1 MVRVCIKKVVTVE
14 LVLFFEIVKKMS
26 SEENKNTTEEVEIP
40 AKNWPDETPRNDF
53 VARVMAAV
61 EDHFLG
67 KIMTRV
73 IRDSTDYILKKET
86 MKLADDVMRF
96 WKVMGNRMQEDE
108 SLADGE
114 PVRLEKMQESF
125 EAGWKEWR
133 SGGDNR
139 EELAY
144 QAFVKTMTS
153 PPE

>member
-1 MVRVCIKKVVTVE
+1 MAT
-14 LVLFFEIVKKMS
+14 
-26 SEENKNTTEEVEIP
+26 EENKKTIVEVEIP
-40 AKNWPDETPRNDF
+40 ARGLPDEIPRNDF
-53 VARVMAAV
+53 AARVMAAV

-86 MKLADDVMRF
+86 TKLADDVMWFR
-96 WKVMGNRMQEDE
+96 KVMGTKMSEDE
-108 SLADGE
+108 SLADGT
-114 PVRLEKMQESF
+114 PVQLERMQESF

-133 SGGDNR
+133 SGSDDR

-153 PPE
+153 PQPE